1 MKADRATVLAWMR
14 ETGHGHSRAAQRFDL
29 NAETVK
35 SWAKRAAPKPPPKRP
50 HAPEKPPAEPKPAKS
65 TASTAEADRVAR
77 ARTAL
82 AEALGPELREQL
94 RESVRHTVAFLA
106 EPPTIGTD
114 WQQRAHAAR
123 TVDILLARV
132 PDIMIFDK
140 ATTPAADASATSRK
154 AEITAVFGT
163 PAATVTVLEGG
174 RAADKA

>member
-1 MKADRATVLAWMR
+1 MRSTGRGYKAAAAHFGLPVERVKKWHQR
-14 ETGHGHSRAAQRFDL
+14 EGHAAASPRPP
-29 NAETVK
+29 VK
-35 SWAKRAAPKPPPKRP
+35 S
-50 HAPEKPPAEPKPAKS
+50 EKPPAEPKPAKS
-65 TASTAEADRVAR
+65 AASTAEADRVAR

-106 EPPTIGTD
+106 EPPSIGTD

-123 TVDILLARV
+123 ALDIMLARV

-140 ATTPAADASATSRK
+140 ATTPAADATATSRK
-154 AEITAVFGT
+154 AEITAVFGA